1 MREYGRER
9 PPCRLAPA
17 PRRVAHARPSAE
29 SAGIESAERTRTD
42 RARQTVENV
51 DPIVCSMNALS
62 VFTMRISDV
71 FATEHL
77 HRRMRT
83 HGHHRSQC
91 ATGLSPLKPRASR
104 APHARATGLTGL
116 RPAAIS
122 ILMRWPSPRMLAA
135 LVVSSARHLFDK
147 HAGSL
152 HLEARA

>member
-1 MREYGRER
+1 VAGGPGGGR
-9 PPCRLAPA
+9 P
-17 PRRVAHARPSAE
+17 RPSVR
-29 SAGIESAERTRTD
+29 GIGGHRECGKNAHRSR
-42 RARQTVENV
+42 RQTVENV